1 MQSNKIINKKQKM
14 EQKIEKANIDG
25 TTYHEVN
32 QDALYFIDFS
42 KLQRIEDLILI
53 LAAIGFTFSPKHPH
67 FELLRPFMNLGQPVM
82 PNDRGAGITPE
93 ILKKAACI
101 MVLVRLPKPISA
113 AILVA
118 LMV

>member
-1 MQSNKIINKKQKM
+1 MSEQSKRFGYSVNEPTTI
-14 EQKIEKANIDG
+14 KANLDG

-53 LAAIGFTFSPKHPH
+53 LAAIGFTFSPRHPH
-67 FELLRPFMNLGQPVM
+67 FELLQPFMNLGQPIM

-93 ILKKAACI
+93 IKLPTLKK
-101 MVLVRLPKPISA
+101 LNKKDSE
-113 AILVA
+113 
-118 LMV
+118 